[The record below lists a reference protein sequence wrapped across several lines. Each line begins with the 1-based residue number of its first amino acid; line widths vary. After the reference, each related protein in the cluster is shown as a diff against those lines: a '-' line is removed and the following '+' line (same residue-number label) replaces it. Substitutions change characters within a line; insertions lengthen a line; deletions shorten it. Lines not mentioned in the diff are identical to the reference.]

1 MKINKWFHIFIVFL
15 LLIYSCSSEKNES
28 ELTNDLKISLSKDS
42 TEVILSNIP
51 AYVMDEFMED
61 SLDYNLWTNFFA
73 VYKDTTD
80 QEMRDFRVALEGT
93 YTILNGTIR
102 FKPNS
107 VWSSNEYYFARCYT
121 KTLLR
126 KPEDIISVRKINS
139 PGGFI
144 EYKFRAVK

>member
-1 MKINKWFHIFIVFL
+1 MKFNKRFHISILFFL
-15 LLIYSCSSEKNES
+15 MLFSCSQEKSVNEAK
-28 ELTNDLKISLSKDS
+28 TDLKISLSADS
-42 TEVILSNIP
+42 SELILSNIP
-51 AYVMDEFMED
+51 SYVMDEFKED
-61 SLDYNLWTNFFA
+61 SLDVNLWTNFFA
-73 VYKDTTD
+73 VYKDTSD
-80 QEMRDFRVALEGT
+80 QEMRDFRPALDGT
-93 YTILNGTIR
+93 YTIVNGTVR

-144 EYKFRAVK
+144 EYKFRAKK

>member
-42 TEVILSNIP
+42 SEVILSNIP
-51 AYVMDEFMED
+51 AYVMDEFIED
-61 SLDYNLWTNFFA
+61 SLDFNLWTNFFA

>member
-80 QEMRDFRVALEGT
+80 QEMRDFRAALQGT
-93 YTILNGTIR
+93 YTIVNGTIR
-102 FKPNS
+102 FKPTS

-126 KPEDIISVRKINS
+126 KPEDIISTRKINS

-144 EYKFRAVK
+144 EFEFRAKK